1 MNKKDKHI
9 KPGYHLT
16 EVGIIPM
23 DWELKTYGEIFSFL
37 NTAQYSRDELSENWG
52 VLYLHYWDIHVKFSN
67 KLDVWNATLPTIS
80 ETQLKKY
87 SLVKDWDLIM
97 ADASEDYNWIW
108 KSIEVFWLGKKKLIS
123 GLHTFLMRDNQWK
136 LVNGFRGYLHEN
148 NTIKTQFDRL
158 ATWLKV
164 YGVSKNNLK
173 KVIIPVPNKSEQSAI
188 AQALYDT
195 DTLICSLDELIEK
208 KKSIKQGTMQEL
220 LTGKRRLPWFENKW
234 SNIAIWD
241 FWFCYW
247 WLTWKSKKDFGSGN
261 ARYIPFLNIM
271 RWPVI
276 DINYFDSVNLNVGES
291 QNKAQMY
298 DLFFNWSSETPE
310 ELWMCSVLLEDI
322 PDLYLNSFCFWFRIK
337 NLKEIDWLFLSY
349 FFRSN
354 QGRKVIFSLAQWA
367 TRYNLSKTAF
377 LKSEISIPDFAEQI
391 AISEIIKNMDSEIS
405 ELEKKRDKYK
415 QIKQG
420 MMSELL
426 TGNIRLLWVK

>member
-9 KPGYHLT
+9 KPGYRLT
-16 EVGIIPM
+16 EVGIIPV
-23 DWELKTYGEIFSFL
+23 DWELKTYGEVFSFL
-37 NTAQYSRDELSENWG
+37 NTAQYSRDELSENWD

-67 KLDVWNATLPTIS
+67 KLDVWNTTLPTIS
-80 ETQLKKY
+80 EIQLKKY

-148 NTIKTQFDRL
+148 KAIKTQFDRL

-188 AQALYDT
+188 AQALSDT
-195 DTLICSLDELIEK
+195 DALISSLDELIEK
-208 KKSIKQGTMQEL
+208 KKAIKQGTIQEL
-220 LTGKRRLPWFENKW
+220 LTWKRRLPGFNGE
-234 SNIAIWD
+234 
-241 FWFCYW
+241 
-247 WLTWKSKKDFGSGN
+247 WK
-261 ARYIPFLNIM
+261 
-271 RWPVI
+271 
-276 DINYFDSVNLNVGES
+276 
-291 QNKAQMY
+291 
-298 DLFFNWSSETPE
+298 T
-310 ELWMCSVLLEDI
+310 
-322 PDLYLNSFCFWFRIK
+322 
-337 NLKEIDWLFLSY
+337 
-349 FFRSN
+349 
-354 QGRKVIFSLAQWA
+354 RK
-367 TRYNLSKTAF
+367 
-377 LKSEISIPDFAEQI
+377 
-391 AISEIIKNMDSEIS
+391 ISEIWKVWRWRVISHREINNSRKWEYPVYSSQTANHWIMGYIDTYDFEGEYITWTTDGENAWTVFYRDGKFNCTNVCWTIKVIRDDAYCISLILWISTYKHVSRNLANPKLMNDPMKKIEIFFPDSIEEQKEIWKFISNLNSEIS

-420 MMSELL
+420 MISELL